1 MKKALLRTA
10 DSERLVNNLPV
21 SHVRPV
27 RTCASEYQVAWPGM
41 RLLKHE
47 AASLTSAAAAL
58 VTLVTLSEFSDRVL
72 GVTRVSPHPRRHAL
86 SHSTAA
92 SVHTGDMNRNVHRNA
107 SSDMVGRHDCGV
119 HSGVTDVSA
128 ALARGSSAFSKDP
141 TRIVSSSI
149 AKGANCGSDWIRPGE
164 GPHAHV

>member
-10 DSERLVNNLPV
+10 DSERLFNNLPV

-58 VTLVTLSEFSDRVL
+58 ALAGHSFGVL

-119 HSGVTDVSA
+119 HSGVTDVFA
-128 ALARGSSAFSKDP
+128 ALARGSSAFCQDP